1 MPSQEV
7 RVLFVDDDPFFADLG
22 KETLAEHG
30 FAVTVASDGQEALA
44 KIAVE
49 RFDLAILDNEM
60 PGLSGFEVIEQIREL
75 AHGADLPIIMATG
88 SDDEQSINRAFEV
101 GADSFLAKPFDW
113 SLLVHQ
119 ANFVLK
125 SARATKDLREAMH
138 SQELF
143 RSMQDRFVQTL
154 VCEAQK
160 PLKTA
165 LNFARIMNSEPDGP
179 LGSDYY
185 RSCVDEIFQA
195 MDRVNTT
202 FVKLI
207 HRSDLGAQVAEL
219 DESSCS
225 LQELVS
231 ELVDWARREAHGRN
245 IDIVTHSVVP
255 ANVSLRCDRILL
267 MHAIKNLL
275 QSALNVTPRGTAVE
289 LSVAC
294 DLKSGLH
301 IAIDDKAPVNG
312 SAAIGVADG
321 EPSVFPLPIP
331 LQTSNVVVKAHGGQL
346 RQTHLQDGGR
356 VEVLLGADR
365 LREVRESKCEPDQNV
380 ATGMV
385 GPVKRAIAG

>member
-1 MPSQEV
+1 MPSQDV

-30 FAVTVASDGQEALA
+30 FAVTVASNGQEALA
-44 KIAVE
+44 KLAVE

-60 PGLSGFEVIEQIREL
+60 PGLSGFEVIEQVRRL
-75 AHGADLPIIMATG
+75 DHGADLPIIMATG
-88 SDDEQSINRAFEV
+88 SDDEQSINQAFEV

-125 SARATKDLREAMH
+125 SARATNDLREAMH
-138 SQELF
+138 SQQLL
-143 RSMQDRFVQTL
+143 RSMQDRFVRTL

-219 DESSCS
+219 DESACS

-231 ELVDWARREAHGRN
+231 EVVDWAGREAHGRN

-255 ANVSLRCDRILL
+255 SEVHIRCDRMLL
-267 MHAIKNLL
+267 LHAIKNLL
-275 QSALNVTPRGTAVE
+275 QNALKVTPRGMAVE

-301 IAIDDKAPVNG
+301 IAVDDKAPVNA
-312 SAAIGVADG
+312 SAAVGVEHG
-321 EPSVFPLPIP
+321 ERSAFELPMS
-331 LQTSNVVVKAHGGQL
+331 LQTSNLVVKAHGGQL

-356 VEVLLGADR
+356 IEVLLGADR
-365 LREVRESKCEPDQNV
+365 LRAVSEPKCETVRNV
-380 ATGMV
+380 A
-385 GPVKRAIAG
+385 